1 MRRLQIREKKSQCL
15 LSENDGTSDKL
26 EAVECCLD
34 QDLVQCHH
42 REESYAR
49 RKGLR
54 ECRMCEQEEMRKDRV
69 FKLLSAKIKI
79 LWCMDTKFT
88 LCRIISEYQMQQTA
102 NSRTGSRYS
111 TLSLIAYTLWLV
123 SHWTMHIHQSVF
135 TIPMV
140 MNRQYDALFGI
151 KVNMKWILSAVQNN
165 TYTIRMSLGRMHTS
179 AKDEAMS
186 HTVIIIMIY
195 VLD

>member
-1 MRRLQIREKKSQCL
+1 MTRVDEITEGSRVKWLENRSNIESAQSEGGRTRIWFSVTTEKKVMQEEKDYESAECV
-15 LSENDGTSDKL
+15 SKKRRGRTECSS
-26 EAVECCLD
+26 CCL
-34 QDLVQCHH
+34 Q
-42 REESYAR
+42 
-49 RKGLR
+49 
-54 ECRMCEQEEMRKDRV
+54 
-69 FKLLSAKIKI
+69 KIKI

-111 TLSLIAYTLWLV
+111 TLSLLAYTLWLV